1 MTASKSISPQQPA
14 EDPYRKAG
22 DIELCVGGLE
32 TYLAPLPL
40 PTDADPCCPY
50 ISDYNDIYLDFGGGE
65 PNVFSY
71 QVNLGLPFSAACLI
85 AFGFPLLG
93 GFLGWALGFGSEDIL
108 DAISGIFLVAWKFA
122 LWGNLF
128 VLGMFFCIWLHHHK
142 LFTKVIPTRFN
153 RQRREVCF
161 MPDGAT
167 EPLFVP
173 WESLSAWV
181 VQGQSATQYG
191 ITRHYGMGMGF
202 MHEGELVSVEFQC
215 GALQLAIANWEAVRG
230 YMEYELNDLHA
241 IQDPLELQAPGDPPH
256 EGLHTFRNARA
267 SLHRRIRE
275 KEVGWIYGFFWY
287 VYHVMTLWTLPN
299 HLVEWEIKRIA
310 KVGRKALPE
319 AMREW
324 SEPLPPEQWAKPSA
338 ELLRLSAKVKALI
351 KRSPRKPI
359 TEVFAEAYRSELT
372 HKKAPVKRGL
382 I

>member
-1 MTASKSISPQQPA
+1 
-14 EDPYRKAG
+14 
-22 DIELCVGGLE
+22 
-32 TYLAPLPL
+32 
-40 PTDADPCCPY
+40 
-50 ISDYNDIYLDFGGGE
+50 
-65 PNVFSY
+65 
-71 QVNLGLPFSAACLI
+71 
-85 AFGFPLLG
+85 
-93 GFLGWALGFGSEDIL
+93 
-108 DAISGIFLVAWKFA
+108 
-122 LWGNLF
+122 
-128 VLGMFFCIWLHHHK
+128 MFFCIWLHHHK
-142 LFTKVIPTRFN
+142 LFTQVIPTRFN

-161 MPDGAT
+161 MPAGAT

-181 VQGQSATQYG
+181 VQGQSASQYG

-241 IQDPLELQAPGDPPH
+241 IQDPLELQAPGDPAH

-275 KEVGWIYGFFWY
+275 KEAGWIYGFFWY

-338 ELLRLSAKVKALI
+338 ELLRLSAKVKALV

-359 TEVFAEAYRSELT
+359 TEVFAEAYRSE
-372 HKKAPVKRGL
+372 PSSRQRG
-382 I
+382 